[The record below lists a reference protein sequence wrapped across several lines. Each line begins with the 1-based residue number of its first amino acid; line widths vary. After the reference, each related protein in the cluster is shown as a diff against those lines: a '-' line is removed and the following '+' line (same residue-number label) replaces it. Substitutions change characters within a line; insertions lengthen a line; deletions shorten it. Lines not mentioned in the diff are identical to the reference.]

1 MRLLIPVVGAVVGAA
16 VGYLFERLPVRGV
29 LQSVGAAL
37 VAWVISTVVPV
48 LVWFAVQVRHNRL
61 AAINVGL
68 AEGPLYF
75 LVVLLVLLALHGA
88 LGWAGGA
95 THPILAIHRPLFL
108 GLLGGLVG
116 AFPYVWEAGLPSAPE
131 A

>member
-1 MRLLIPVVGAVVGAA
+1 MPLLILIAGAVVGAA
-16 VGYLFERLPVRGV
+16 VGYLFERLPFRGV

-37 VAWVISTVVPV
+37 VAWVISTLVPV
-48 LVWFAVQVRHNRL
+48 LVWFAVQIQHNRL
-61 AAINVGL
+61 ASINVGL

-75 LVVLLVLLALHGA
+75 LVVLLVLVIVHAT

-95 THPILAIHRPLFL
+95 IHPTLVIHRPLFL

-116 AFPYVWEAGLPSAPE
+116 ALPYVWGAGLPSAPE